1 MDLKRFIFLVSL
13 IFYSVFGYTQK
24 ISGYVYEML
33 ENSKSPLVGANVYQ
47 ANTTN
52 GTVTNNEGFFSLNL
66 KRDKH
71 DLLVVSFVGYQ
82 NDTLHVHEVDKRML
96 DIVLREQSQL
106 SEVEVVSRQK
116 GGFVSRTSTRTIES
130 ISGQGL
136 KQAACCN
143 LSESFENSATVNVSY
158 TDAVTGAKHIEMLG
172 LAGQYTQIMQENIP
186 NLRGLAAPYG
196 MGYYPGDWLQ
206 SIQVSKG
213 SSSVINGYESITG
226 QINLELKKPDDSE
239 KFFLNLYGNQFGK
252 FEGNVNG
259 RVKFNDRWST
269 MIFAHVE
276 NNSMKHDFNNDTF
289 LDMPLVSQLNLYN
302 RWQYKTD
309 NVHLG
314 LGVQYLT
321 EDRRGGQ
328 VFFNPNEEHTEAN
341 GYGIGVNTDRVEAQ
355 LKLGYILKN
364 RDFSSIG
371 FQSQFVNHKQESF
384 FGLTDFNADQISYY
398 GNLIYQSYIGNVAH
412 KYSTGV
418 SYAYDQ
424 YEQVLNDS
432 SFVKTESVPG
442 VFFQYNYSDG
452 HKLNI
457 IAGVR
462 GDWNSLAGFLFTP
475 RLNIRYN
482 FNAHNILRASAGKGY
497 NSPNIVAENTALFN
511 TSKSVHIAPDL
522 GIESAWN
529 YGLSYNKYVD
539 ISEREMII
547 GLDVF
552 YTNFLTQAVVYRDTD
567 PFNIYINNLDG
578 KSYSL
583 SMQAEVR
590 YEVVKNFDVLLA
602 FRYNDVKTTIDDQ
615 ITELSMVNR
624 YRGLLSLSY
633 VTNLRKWQFDLNT
646 QLNGDARLPNTSF
659 NPPEYQRP
667 EGSPAYVIMN
677 AQVTKY
683 FKRWEIYVGAENLTN
698 YKQDNPI
705 ISPEN
710 PFGEYFDATI
720 VWAPIMGI
728 KAYAGI
734 RVTLK

>member
-1 MDLKRFIFLVSL
+1 MNFKRIIFIISL
-13 IFYSVFGYTQK
+13 LLICVFAYPQK
-24 ISGYVYEML
+24 ISGYVYEIL
-33 ENSKSPLVGANVYQ
+33 ENSKSPLTGANVYQ

-52 GTVTNNEGFFSLNL
+52 GTVTDEKGFFSLNL
-66 KRDKH
+66 NHEKKDIV
-71 DLLVVSFVGYQ
+71 VVSFVGYQ
-82 NDTLHVHEVDKRML
+82 NDTIHMNEVNRRML
-96 DIVLREQSQL
+96 DIVLRDQSQL

-116 GGFVSRTSTRTIES
+116 GGYVSRTSTRTIES
-130 ISGQGL
+130 ITGQGL

-196 MGYYPGDWLQ
+196 LGYYPGDWLQ

-226 QINLELKKPDDSE
+226 QINLELKKPDDGE
-239 KFFLNLYGNQFGK
+239 KFFLNLYGSQFGK

-259 RVKFNDRWST
+259 RLQINDHWST
-269 MIFAHVE
+269 MIFAHAE

-289 LDMPLVSQLNLYN
+289 LDMPLVSQVNLYN

-314 LGVQYLT
+314 FGVQYLT

-328 VFFNPNEEHTEAN
+328 IFFNPNEEHTEAN
-341 GYGIGVNTDRVEAQ
+341 GYGIGVTTDRVEAQ
-355 LKLGYILKN
+355 FKLGYILKN
-364 RDFSSIG
+364 RDFSSVG
-371 FQSQFVNHKQESF
+371 FQAQFVNHQQESF
-384 FGLTDFNADQISYY
+384 FGLTNFDADQISYY

-418 SYAYDQ
+418 SYSYDQ

-432 SFVKTESVPG
+432 SFNRVESVPG
-442 VFFQYNYSDG
+442 VFFQYTYSDG
-452 HKLNI
+452 YRLNI

-482 FNAHNILRASAGKGY
+482 FNDHNILRASAGKGY

-511 TSKSVHIAPDL
+511 TSKSVHIATDL

-539 ISEREMII
+539 IAEREMII

-552 YTNFLTQAVVYRDTD
+552 YTNFLTQAIVNRDTE
-567 PFNIYINNLDG
+567 PFDIFIDNLDG

-590 YEVVKNFDVLLA
+590 YEVFRNFDVLLA
-602 FRYNDVKTTIDDQ
+602 FRYNDVKTTIDGQLTD
-615 ITELSMVNR
+615 LGMVNR
-624 YRGLLSLSY
+624 YKGLLSLSY
-633 VTNLRKWQFDLNT
+633 ATNLRKWQFDLNT

-659 NPPEYQRP
+659 NPVEYRRP
-667 EGSPAYVIMN
+667 SRSPAYAIVN
-677 AQVTKY
+677 AQVTKF
-683 FKRWEIYVGAENLTN
+683 FKRWEIYIGAENLTN